1 MALGQQIQ
9 DQGGIP
15 PRHTQSILAAKQLER
30 GRTPPGFNVLPDYD
44 ALKEGTLPRGG
55 MQIFVRTL
63 AGKTIALEV
72 ESSDPIENV
81 MAKVRF
87 L

>member
-15 PRHTQSILAAKQLER
+15 PGHTQSILAVKQLEG
-30 GRTPPGFNVLPDYD
+30 GRTPPGFKVLSDYD
-44 ALKEGTLPRGG
+44 VLKGGTLPRGG

-63 AGKTIALEV
+63 AGKTITLGV
-72 ESSDPIENV
+72 ESSDSIENV

>member
-15 PRHTQSILAAKQLER
+15 PGHTQSILAVKQLED
-30 GRTPPGFNVLPDYD
+30 GRTLSDYD
-44 ALKEGTLPRGG
+44 VLKRGTLPRGG
-55 MQIFVRTL
+55 IQIFVRTL
-63 AGKTIALEV
+63 AGKTITLGV
-72 ESSDPIENV
+72 ESSDSIENV

>member
-15 PRHTQSILAAKQLER
+15 PRHAQSILAVKQLEG
-30 GRTPPGFNVLPDYD
+30 GRTLSDYD
-44 ALKEGTLPRGG
+44 VLKRGTLPRGG
-55 MQIFVRTL
+55 IQIFVRTL
-63 AGKTIALEV
+63 AGKTITLGV
-72 ESSDPIENV
+72 ESSDSIENV
-81 MAKVRF
+81 MGKVCF